1 MKSVHKVLSYPDYK
15 QKLDKLTQLCD
26 LVHPL
31 SNARMYTLDI
41 DDHFKCETWLT
52 SCSLAFP
59 LDLFRVPQ
67 FIDIGRWGCT
77 EAL

>member
-31 SNARMYTLDI
+31 SNARMYTLNI

-52 SCSLAFP
+52 SCSL
-59 LDLFRVPQ
+59 LFLWIYSG
-67 FIDIGRWGCT
+67 FLSLLT
-77 EAL
+77 